1 MRTIRYEFIL
11 RLLQP
16 LNHQSETIGNE
27 GVLQRESM
35 RMPGGRYAD
44 VPIITGD
51 TCRSGLRR
59 AAAWALLDA
68 AGLIDNPS
76 LGEAAIRLLFAGGM
90 VTGKGSASTINLD
103 SYRRLTELVPSMKLL
118 GGCSDSRVIPGMS
131 EVDVAMLLCRET
143 EWLYREYSPWML
155 DWLAANGEQLNSCRM
170 DVDEEQRVRMDPA
183 LNPAMRLLMSAD
195 AQVEANRRLQASE
208 TAHTEGDAS
217 AQLQTKSTMM
227 PRRFEVVKRGALFG
241 WGLQCRT
248 YTALDE
254 DTLNVAV
261 AAWLSDARVGGKKGT
276 GHGLLR
282 PIPGA
287 ARNIEVQ
294 PISRRVDALAID
306 GMKIGDLFRAHVA
319 DRKDA
324 IRELLATVDA

>member
-1 MRTIRYEFIL
+1 MKTIRYEFIL
-11 RLLQP
+11 RALQP
-16 LNHQSETIGNE
+16 INHQSETVGNE
-27 GVLQRESM
+27 GVIMREPI
-35 RMPGGRYAD
+35 RLPGGRYAD

-68 AGLIDNPS
+68 AGLIEHPC

-90 VTGKGSASTINLD
+90 VTGKGSASNINLD
-103 SYRRLTELVPSMKLL
+103 TYRRLTELVPSMKLL

-131 EVDVAMLLCRET
+131 EVDVALLLCRET
-143 EWLYREYSPWML
+143 EWHFREYSPWML
-155 DWLAANGEQLNSCRM
+155 DWLAANGEPLNPARM
-170 DVDEEQRVRMDPA
+170 DVEEEQRVRMDPA
-183 LNPAMRLLMSAD
+183 LVPELRQLMNAD
-195 AQVEANRRLQASE
+195 AQVSVNRRLQSSE
-208 TAHTEGDAS
+208 AAHTTDDA
-217 AQLQTKSTMM
+217 AGQIEAKSTMM

-248 YTALDE
+248 YTPLDE

-276 GHGLLR
+276 GHGLMR

-287 ARNIEVQ
+287 ARNITVQ
-294 PISRRVDALAID
+294 PISRSMDSLALD
-306 GMKIGDLFRAHVA
+306 GMRIGDLFRAHVSE
-319 DRKDA
+319 RRDA
-324 IRELLATVDA
+324 IREMLATVDA